1 MKNLTLKTFSD
12 SKYFWMAMSL
22 LVSFLLWVY
31 ITSTEETIQQQTYT
45 GIPVVFT
52 GEDSIR
58 QTRGLIV
65 SEVDTSSVE
74 VKIAGNRRSLGQ
86 FSRGDLQATI
96 DVSKLT
102 QEGEMR
108 WVYNLTF
115 PSGVDTSGFTYE
127 YYPETINFTVEK
139 EASKTVPV
147 KGSFSGSFDEGY
159 VANSD
164 AMMFQPSTVT
174 IYGTEAELAKIDH
187 VSVTMNGEK
196 IKSTITQNI
205 PYQFMNELDEEVQ
218 ASHVRSDVES
228 IVTTLTVNT
237 IKELPLSLNILYTGG
252 ATQENCE
259 VKISP
264 KQVTLSGDADEL
276 SKMTKLQIG
285 TIDLSDYA
293 EDTELTI
300 PIELGDGVQCL
311 SGETE
316 VKVTI
321 KFKDLKTKTFDVSD
335 LQCINVK
342 NGYEARIVTKK
353 LSVLIRADEETMD
366 KISAENISAV
376 ADLTDYHEASGVVK
390 VPVKIY
396 IDGVTG
402 AGAVGDYNLTI
413 NLTS

>member
-1 MKNLTLKTFSD
+1 MKNLTLKTFCD
-12 SKYFWMAMSL
+12 SKYFWMAISL

-58 QTRGLIV
+58 ETRGLIV
-65 SEVDTSSVE
+65 SDVDTSSVE
-74 VKIAGNRRSLGQ
+74 VKITGNRRSLSQ
-86 FSRGDLQATI
+86 FSRNDLQATI

-102 QEGEMR
+102 QVGEMR

-115 PSGVDTSGFTYE
+115 PSGVDTSGLTYE

-147 KGSFSGSFDEGY
+147 KGSFSGSFQEGY

-164 AMMFQPSTVT
+164 AMVFQPSTVT

-187 VSVTMNGEK
+187 VSVTLNGEK
-196 IKSTITQNI
+196 INSTITQNI
-205 PYQFMNELDEEVQ
+205 PYQFMDERGQEIQ
-218 ASHVRSDVES
+218 LSHVRSDVES

-252 ATQENCE
+252 ATRENCE
-259 VKISP
+259 VEISP
-264 KQVTLSGDADEL
+264 KSVTLSGDADEL
-276 SKMTKLQIG
+276 GTMTKLQIG

-316 VKVTI
+316 VKVSI

-342 NGYEARIVTKK
+342 NGYDARIVTKK

-366 KISAENISAV
+366 KISAENISAI